1 MIDNIEIIGI
11 LAALLTTIAFVPHVF
26 KVVKTNFTDGLS
38 LTTFSMFT
46 LGVLLWL
53 IYGFSK
59 NSISMIL
66 GNGITLIL
74 AIIILLYILK
84 NRNSK

>member
-11 LAALLTTIAFVPHVF
+11 LAALLTTIAFVPQVF

-38 LTTFSMFT
+38 LPTFSMFT